1 MLLGLEASEEI
12 DQERVPD
19 AVHCLEDP
27 LLTHQTVEQNA
38 ASHCHG
44 GKLAHMKHLIRLSK
58 MQELH
63 KQPSESPI
71 TVIAGLSHRWHFVL
85 KPIMQYHNYAG
96 FSLLVRKEN

>member
-44 GKLAHMKHLIRLSK
+44 GKLAHMFPKCKRYISNPH
-58 MQELH
+58 
-63 KQPSESPI
+63 SP
-71 TVIAGLSHRWHFVL
+71 
-85 KPIMQYHNYAG
+85 Q
-96 FSLLVRKEN
+96 SL